1 MCQKYINWDEYLD
14 NKKSCKSLQT
24 IVLNWKYTC
33 SIKVDI
39 THSFIKYIRYLKIGI
54 TFLQKR
60 WLKSGQ
66 AHSSAA
72 AA

>member
-39 THSFIKYIRYLKIGI
+39 TLLYKIYKIFEDI
-54 TFLQKR
+54 TFLQKKR